1 MAFSYVSVV
10 LMPLGDA
17 QTIIY
22 SCPIFTM
29 VLAAMFLGH
38 RLRLFK
44 TFVGIFTLV
53 GVFLVVRPPALFD
66 DNDDDDQHP
75 NVTRSDLLLYGT
87 SMNVELYEKKSKY
100 YYWGAAS
107 AFGAAWSG
115 AFLVRSN
122 ILNLQHWYN
131 FLSNHF
137 I

>member
-44 TFVGIFTLV
+44 IFVGIFTLV

-66 DNDDDDQHP
+66 DNDDDLHP

-100 YYWGAAS
+100 YYWGVAS
-107 AFGAAWSG
+107 AFGAALSA
-115 AFLVRSN
+115 AFLVRSD
-122 ILNLQHWYN
+122 I
-131 FLSNHF
+131 
-137 I
+137 